1 MDSFPKNTEND
12 SDNAPI
18 YDAFESIFNAYSL
31 IYFCRNSRLGG
42 ILLAATFISPT
53 FGLFGLAG
61 TITAFAATKMLD
73 FPASRIRSGELLCN
87 SLISSMGLAY
97 VTNQQNLSV
106 YLLMILLPVTAI
118 AAMVL
123 SVALTQVMLRLFGM
137 GAYSLP
143 FVIVTIFNYLLMYS
157 FTATPVIG
165 APPPSLLPEISFLP
179 SILTEWFLA
188 FSAALFIPNVVVGM
202 IACFAVFIHSPLQI
216 ALGMFGF
223 LVGYGFLQLT
233 GLNASAFG
241 AGWMGTNY
249 LYCGMG
255 LGGVYFITSKSSLLL
270 AGFGAILS
278 TLIAIGMRTFLRSYN
293 IPPLS
298 FPFLIVLFMFTYALR
313 QRSRFLWLFESPYL
327 DGSPEQNVLRFLTN
341 LKRFPNFYTPTLSL
355 PFLGCRV
362 VTQGFNGDYTHK
374 SLWCHALDFEILDES
389 GKPHPD
395 QRTKLE
401 DAYTYGTAILSPCDG
416 VVISVVSDVVDNE
429 LGEENL
435 LQNWGNLVVVLND
448 LGWYVLLSHFKRDG
462 IIVYKNQRVTRGQ
475 LLGYCGNSGR
485 SPLPHLHLQVQAA
498 WFPGATTIPFR
509 IRNFISHHASG
520 ETVLTTG
527 IPREGDLI
535 SPLQIDPDLIACF
548 SGQIGTSIRYRIEKA
563 GKTIAWETIRTI
575 SLGWGEISYRSVE
588 HGARLSASI
597 SDETYISH
605 TLENSSAS
613 ILRLFSLG
621 LGSVPFSK
629 NRSIM
634 WEDYAACRPWISPVN
649 VILSDLLQPISGLP
663 FLHLQS
669 RFLPS
674 NKPDEIIIQTTV
686 INADDRFPTNIEI
699 TLSPNLG
706 IIELNASYHG
716 NDWRIVQE
724 RAEPFPQANWEK

>member
-1 MDSFPKNTEND
+1 MDSFSKSSEND

-535 SPLQIDPDLIACF
+535 SPLNIDPDLIACF

-575 SLGWGEISYRSVE
+575 SLGWGEISYQSVE
-588 HGARLSASI
+588 YGARLSASI

>member
-298 FPFLIVLFMFTYALR
+298 FPFLIVLLMFTYALR

-535 SPLQIDPDLIACF
+535 SPLNIDPDLIACF

-575 SLGWGEISYRSVE
+575 SLGWGEISYQSVE

-706 IIELNASYHG
+706 IIELTASHHG
-716 NDWRIVQE
+716 NNWRIVQE
-724 RAEPFPQANWEK
+724 RAEPFPQANWEN

>member
-165 APPPSLLPEISFLP
+165 APPPFLLPEISFLP

-535 SPLQIDPDLIACF
+535 SPLNIDPDLIACF

-575 SLGWGEISYRSVE
+575 SLGWGEISYQSVE
-588 HGARLSASI
+588 YGARLSASI

>member
-1 MDSFPKNTEND
+1 MDSLSKPTEND
-12 SDNAPI
+12 SDNAHI
-18 YDAFESIFNAYSL
+18 YDAFESLFNAYSL

-61 TITAFAATKMLD
+61 TMTAFVATKILD

-143 FVIVTIFNYLLMYS
+143 FVIVTIFNYLLIYS

-165 APPPSLLPEISFLP
+165 APQPSLLPEISFLP

-255 LGGVYFITSKSSLLL
+255 LGGVYFITSKSSLML

-298 FPFLIVLFMFTYALR
+298 FPFLIVLFMFSYALR
-313 QRSRFLWLFESPYL
+313 QRSRFLWLFESPYA
-327 DGSPEQNVLRFLTN
+327 DGSPEQKVLRFLTT
-341 LKRFPNFYTPTLSL
+341 LKRFPDFYTPTLSL
-355 PFLGCRV
+355 PFSGDRV
-362 VTQGFNGDYTHK
+362 VTQGFNGTYTHK

-401 DAYTYGTAILSPCDG
+401 DAYTYGSAVLSPCDG
-416 VVISVVSDVVDNE
+416 TIISVVSDVIDNE

-435 LQNWGNLVVVLND
+435 LQNWGNLVVLLND

-509 IRNFISHHASG
+509 IRNFISRHASG
-520 ETVLTTG
+520 EAILTTG
-527 IPREGDLI
+527 IPIEGNLI

-563 GKTIAWETIRTI
+563 GKTIAWETIETS
-575 SLGWGEISYRSVE
+575 SLGWGEISYRSAE
-588 HGARLSASI
+588 YGASLSASI
-597 SDETYISH
+597 SDETFISH
-605 TLENSSAS
+605 TLENSSS
-613 ILRLFSLG
+613 SVLRLFSLG
-621 LGSVPFSK
+621 LGFVPFSK
-629 NRSIM
+629 NRNII
-634 WEDYAACRPWISPVN
+634 WKDYSACRPWISPVN
-649 VILSDLLQPISGLP
+649 VILSDLLQPFIGLP

-674 NKPDEIIIQTTV
+674 SKPDEIIMHTTV
-686 INADDRFPTNIEI
+686 INADDRFPTNIEAI
-699 TLSPNLG
+699 LSPNLG
-706 IIELNASYHG
+706 IIELTASYQG
-716 NDWRIVQE
+716 NNWRIVQE

>member
-1 MDSFPKNTEND
+1 MDSFSKSSEND

-202 IACFAVFIHSPLQI
+202 VACFAVFIHSPLQI

-298 FPFLIVLFMFTYALR
+298 FPFLIVLLMFTYALR

-462 IIVYKNQRVTRGQ
+462 VIVYKNQRVTRGQ

-575 SLGWGEISYRSVE
+575 SLGWGEISYQSVE
-588 HGARLSASI
+588 YGARLSASI

-716 NDWRIVQE
+716 TDWRIVQE
-724 RAEPFPQANWEK
+724 RAEPFPQANWEN

>member
-42 ILLAATFISPT
+42 ILLAATFISPI

-629 NRSIM
+629 NRSII

>member
-61 TITAFAATKMLD
+61 TMTAFAATKMLD

-298 FPFLIVLFMFTYALR
+298 FPFLIVLLMFTYALR

-327 DGSPEQNVLRFLTN
+327 DSSPEQNVLRFLTN

-416 VVISVVSDVVDNE
+416 VVISVVSDVIDNE

-575 SLGWGEISYRSVE
+575 SLGWGEISYQSVE
-588 HGARLSASI
+588 YGARLSASI

-706 IIELNASYHG
+706 IIELTTSHHG
-716 NDWRIVQE
+716 NNWRIVQE
-724 RAEPFPQANWEK
+724 RAEPFPQANWEN

>member
-1 MDSFPKNTEND
+1 MDSLSKPTEND
-12 SDNAPI
+12 SYNAQI
-18 YDAFESIFNAYSL
+18 YAAFESIFNAYSL
-31 IYFCRNSRLGG
+31 IYFCRNPRLGS

-61 TITAFAATKMLD
+61 TMTAFAATKMLD
-73 FPASRIRSGELLCN
+73 FPSSRIRSGELLCN

-106 YLLMILLPVTAI
+106 YLLMVLLSVTAI
-118 AAMVL
+118 TAMIL

-143 FVIVTIFNYLLMYS
+143 FVIVTIFNYLLIYS

-165 APPPSLLPEISFLP
+165 APPPSLLPDISFLP

-188 FSAALFIPNVVVGM
+188 FSAALFLPNVYVGM
-202 IACFAVFIHSPLQI
+202 IACCAVLIHSPLQI

-298 FPFLIVLFMFTYALR
+298 FPFLIVLLMFTFALR
-313 QRSRFLWLFESPYL
+313 QRSRFLWLFESPYA
-327 DGSPEQNVLRFLTN
+327 DCSPEQNVLRFLTN
-341 LKRFPNFYTPTLSL
+341 LKRFPDFYTPTLSL
-355 PFLGCRV
+355 PFSGDRV
-362 VTQGFNGDYTHK
+362 VTQGFNGNYTHK
-374 SLWCHALDFEILDES
+374 SLWCHALDFEILDAS
-389 GKPHPD
+389 GNPHPD

-401 DAYTYGTAILSPCDG
+401 DAYTYGSAILSPCDG
-416 VVISVVSDVVDNE
+416 TIVSVVSDVADNE

-435 LQNWGNLVVVLND
+435 LQNWGNLVVILND

-485 SPLPHLHLQVQAA
+485 SPLPHLHLQVQAS
-498 WFPGATTIPFR
+498 WFPGATTVPFR

-527 IPREGDLI
+527 IPAEGTLI

-548 SGQIGTSIRYRIEKA
+548 SGQIGTSIRYRIEKS
-563 GKTIAWETIRTI
+563 GKTIAWETIETI
-575 SLGWGEISYRSVE
+575 SLGWGEISYRSAE
-588 HGARLSASI
+588 YGASLSATI

-605 TLENSSAS
+605 TLENSSS
-613 ILRLFSLG
+613 SLLRLFSMGLG
-621 LGSVPFSK
+621 LVPFSK
-629 NRSIM
+629 NRNII
-634 WEDYAACRPWISPVN
+634 WKDYSAYRPWVSHIN
-649 VILSDLLQPISGLP
+649 VILSDLLQPIVGLP

-674 NKPDEIIIQTTV
+674 SKLDEIIIQTTV
-686 INADDRFPTNIEI
+686 INANDRFPTNIEI

-706 IIELNASYHG
+706 ILELTAFYQG
-716 NDWRIVQE
+716 IDWRIVQE
-724 RAEPFPQANWEK
+724 RAEPFSQANWGD

>member
-1 MDSFPKNTEND
+1 MDSLSKPTEND
-12 SDNAPI
+12 SYNAHI
-18 YDAFESIFNAYSL
+18 YAAFESIFNAYSL
-31 IYFCRNSRLGG
+31 IYFCRNPRLGS

-61 TITAFAATKMLD
+61 TMTAFAATKMLD

-106 YLLMILLPVTAI
+106 YLLMVLLPVTAI
-118 AAMVL
+118 TAMFL

-143 FVIVTIFNYLLMYS
+143 FVIVTIFNYLLIYS

-165 APPPSLLPEISFLP
+165 APPPSLLPDIPFLP

-188 FSAALFIPNVVVGM
+188 FSAALFLPNVYVGM
-202 IACFAVFIHSPLQI
+202 IACCAVLIHSPLQI

-298 FPFLIVLFMFTYALR
+298 FPFLIVLLMFTFALR
-313 QRSRFLWLFESPYL
+313 QRSRFLWLFESPYA
-327 DGSPEQNVLRFLTN
+327 DGSPEQNVLRFHTN
-341 LKRFPNFYTPTLSL
+341 LKRFPDFYTPTLSL
-355 PFLGCRV
+355 PFSGDRV
-362 VTQGFNGDYTHK
+362 VTQGFNGTYTHK
-374 SLWCHALDFEILDES
+374 SLWCHALDFEILDGS
-389 GKPHPD
+389 GNPHPD

-401 DAYTYGTAILSPCDG
+401 DAYTYGSAILSPCDG
-416 VVISVVSDVVDNE
+416 TIVSVVSDVADNE

-435 LQNWGNLVVVLND
+435 LQNWGNLVVLLND

-520 ETVLTTG
+520 VTVLTTG
-527 IPREGDLI
+527 IPGEGDLI

-548 SGQIGTSIRYRIEKA
+548 SGQIGTSIRYRIEKS
-563 GKTIAWETIRTI
+563 GKTIAWETIETI

-588 HGARLSASI
+588 YGARLSATI

-605 TLENSSAS
+605 TLENSSS
-613 ILRLFSLG
+613 SLLRLFSMGLG
-621 LGSVPFSK
+621 LVPFNK
-629 NRSIM
+629 NRSII
-634 WEDYAACRPWISPVN
+634 WKDYSAYRPWVSRIN
-649 VILSDLLQPISGLP
+649 VILSDLLQPIVGLP

-669 RFLPS
+669 RFFPS
-674 NKPDEIIIQTTV
+674 NKPDEILIQTTV
-686 INADDRFPTNIEI
+686 INVDDRFPTNIEI

-706 IIELNASYHG
+706 ILELTAYYQG

-724 RAEPFPQANWEK
+724 RAEPFPQTNWGR

>member
-1 MDSFPKNTEND
+1 MDSFSKSSEND

-462 IIVYKNQRVTRGQ
+462 VIVYKNQRVTRGQ

-706 IIELNASYHG
+706 IIELTASHHG
-716 NDWRIVQE
+716 NNWRIVQE
-724 RAEPFPQANWEK
+724 RAEPFPQANWEN

>member
-1 MDSFPKNTEND
+1 MDSFSKSSEND

-165 APPPSLLPEISFLP
+165 APPPFLLPEISFLP

-462 IIVYKNQRVTRGQ
+462 VIVYKNQRVTRGQ

-535 SPLQIDPDLIACF
+535 SPLNIDPDLIACF

-575 SLGWGEISYRSVE
+575 SLGWGEISYQSVE
-588 HGARLSASI
+588 YGARLSASI

>member
-1 MDSFPKNTEND
+1 MDSFSKSSEND

-165 APPPSLLPEISFLP
+165 APPPFLLPEISFLP

>member
-18 YDAFESIFNAYSL
+18 YDAFESLFNAYSL

-61 TITAFAATKMLD
+61 TMTAFAATKMLD

-341 LKRFPNFYTPTLSL
+341 LKRFPDFYTPTLSL

-416 VVISVVSDVVDNE
+416 VVISVVSDVIDNE

-435 LQNWGNLVVVLND
+435 LQNWGNLVVLLND

-588 HGARLSASI
+588 YGARLSASI

-634 WEDYAACRPWISPVN
+634 WEDFAACRPWISPVN

-686 INADDRFPTNIEI
+686 ITADDRFPTNIEI

-706 IIELNASYHG
+706 IIELTASHHG
-716 NDWRIVQE
+716 NNWRIVQE

>member
-18 YDAFESIFNAYSL
+18 YDAFESLFNAYSL

-61 TITAFAATKMLD
+61 TMTAFAATKMLD

-416 VVISVVSDVVDNE
+416 VVISVVSDVVDNQ

-462 IIVYKNQRVTRGQ
+462 IIVFKNQRVTRGQ

-520 ETVLTTG
+520 EAILTTG

-588 HGARLSASI
+588 YGARLSASI

-706 IIELNASYHG
+706 IIELTASHHG
-716 NDWRIVQE
+716 NNWRIVQE

>member
-1 MDSFPKNTEND
+1 MDSFSKSSEND

-535 SPLQIDPDLIACF
+535 SPLNIDPDLIACF

-634 WEDYAACRPWISPVN
+634 WEDYAACRHWISPVN

>member
-1 MDSFPKNTEND
+1 MDNLSKPTEND
-12 SDNAPI
+12 SDNAQI

-31 IYFCRNSRLGG
+31 IYFCRGPRLGS
-42 ILLAATFISPT
+42 ILLAATFISPI

-61 TITAFAATKMLD
+61 TVTAFAVTKIFN

-97 VTNQQNLSV
+97 VTNQQNISV
-106 YLLMILLPVTAI
+106 YLLLILLPVTAI

-123 SVALTQVMLRLFGM
+123 SIALTQMMIRLFGM

-143 FVIVTIFNYLLMYS
+143 FVIVTVFNYLLIYS
-157 FTATPVIG
+157 YTATPVIG
-165 APPPSLLPEISFLP
+165 MAPPSLLPEISILP

-188 FSAALFIPNVVVGM
+188 FSAALFLPNVYVGI
-202 IACFAVFIHSPLQI
+202 IACCAIFIHSPLQI

-233 GLNASAFG
+233 GLNSIAFG

-255 LGGVYFITSKSSLLL
+255 LGGVYFITSKSSLML

-298 FPFLIVLFMFTYALR
+298 LPFLIVLLMFTYALR
-313 QRSRFLWLFESPYL
+313 QRTIFLWLFESPYA
-327 DGSPEQNVLRFLTN
+327 DGSPEQNVLRFLTS
-341 LKRFPNFYTPTLSL
+341 LKRFPDFYTPTLSL
-355 PFLGCRV
+355 PFSGDRV
-362 VTQGFNGDYTHK
+362 VTQGFNGSYTHK
-374 SLWCHALDFEILDES
+374 SLWCHALDFEILDAA

-401 DAYTYGTAILSPCDG
+401 DAYTYGSAILSPCDG
-416 VVISVVSDVVDNE
+416 VVVNVVSDVADNE

-435 LQNWGNLVVVLND
+435 QQNWGNLTVILND

-485 SPLPHLHLQVQAA
+485 SPIPHLHLQVQSA

-509 IRNFISHHASG
+509 IRNFISYDASG
-520 ETVLTTG
+520 ETILTTG
-527 IPREGDLI
+527 IPAENKLI
-535 SPLQIDPDLIACF
+535 SPLHIDPDLIACF
-548 SGQIGTSIRYRIEKA
+548 SGQLGTSIRYRIEKA
-563 GKTIAWETIRTI
+563 GKTIAWETIQTI
-575 SLGWGEISYRSVE
+575 SLGWGEISYQSVE
-588 HGARLSASI
+588 YGASLSATI

-605 TLENSSAS
+605 TLEKSSES

-621 LGSVPFSK
+621 LGLVPFSK
-629 NRSIM
+629 NRNIT
-634 WEDYAACRPWISPVN
+634 WEDYAAYRPWISRVN
-649 VILSDLLQPISGLP
+649 VILSDLLQPIIGLR
-663 FLHLQS
+663 FLHLKSKFVQ
-669 RFLPS
+669 S
-674 NKPDEIIIQTTV
+674 NKTDEIIIQTKI
-686 INADDRFPTNIEI
+686 INPNIQFPTSVEVI
-699 TLSPNLG
+699 LSPNLG
-706 IIELNASYHG
+706 IIELIASYQG
-716 NDWRIVQE
+716 IDWRVVQE
-724 RAEPFPQANWEK
+724 RSEPLSQTDWGH

>member
-61 TITAFAATKMLD
+61 TMTAFAATKMLD

-165 APPPSLLPEISFLP
+165 APPPFLLPEISFLP

-535 SPLQIDPDLIACF
+535 SPLNIDPDLIACF

-575 SLGWGEISYRSVE
+575 SLGWGEISYQSVE
-588 HGARLSASI
+588 YGARLSASI

>member
-575 SLGWGEISYRSVE
+575 SLGWGEFSYQSVE

-629 NRSIM
+629 NRSII

>member
-1 MDSFPKNTEND
+1 MDSLSKPTEND
-12 SDNAPI
+12 SDNAQI
-18 YDAFESIFNAYSL
+18 YAAFESIFNAYSL
-31 IYFCRNSRLGG
+31 IYFCRNPRLGS
-42 ILLAATFISPT
+42 ILLAATFLSPT

-61 TITAFAATKMLD
+61 TMTAFAAAKIFN

-123 SVALTQVMLRLFGM
+123 SIALTQMMTRLFGM

-143 FVIVTIFNYLLMYS
+143 FVIVTIFNYLLIYS

-165 APPPSLLPEISFLP
+165 MAPPSLLPELSILP
-179 SILTEWFLA
+179 GILTEWFLA
-188 FSAALFIPNVVVGM
+188 FSAALFLPNVYVGI
-202 IACFAVFIHSPLQI
+202 IACFAVLIHSPLQI

-298 FPFLIVLFMFTYALR
+298 LPFLVVLLMFTYALR
-313 QRSRFLWLFESPYL
+313 QRSSFLWLFESPYA
-327 DGSPEQNVLRFLTN
+327 DGSPEQNVLRFLTT
-341 LKRFPNFYTPTLSL
+341 LKRFPDFHTPTLSL
-355 PFLGCRV
+355 PFSGARV
-362 VTQGFNGDYTHK
+362 VTQGFNGSYTHK
-374 SLWCHALDFEILDES
+374 SLWCHALDFEILDAS
-389 GKPHPD
+389 GNPHPD

-401 DAYTYGTAILSPCDG
+401 DAYTYGSTVLAPCDG
-416 VVISVVSDVVDNE
+416 TVINVVSDVTDNE

-435 LQNWGNLVVVLND
+435 QQNWGNLVVILND
-448 LGWYVLLSHFKRDG
+448 LGWYVLLSHFKKNG

-485 SPLPHLHLQVQAA
+485 SPIPHLHLQVQSA

-509 IRNFISHHASG
+509 IRNFISHKTSSEAI
-520 ETVLTTG
+520 LTTG
-527 IPREGDLI
+527 IPPEGNLI
-535 SPLQIDPDLIACF
+535 SPLQGDPDLIACF
-548 SGQIGTSIRYRIEKA
+548 SGQIGTSIRYRIEKV
-563 GKTIAWETIRTI
+563 GKTISWETIETI

-588 HGARLSASI
+588 YGASLCASI

-605 TLENSSAS
+605 TLEKSSS
-613 ILRLFSLG
+613 SLLRLFSLG
-621 LGSVPFSK
+621 LGLVPFSK
-629 NRSIM
+629 NRNII
-634 WEDYAACRPWISPVN
+634 WEDYSAYRPWIPRVN
-649 VILSDLLQPISGLP
+649 AILSDLLQPTMGLP

-669 RFLPS
+669 RFIPS
-674 NKPDEIIIQTTV
+674 NKPDEIIIQTMV
-686 INADDRFPTNIEI
+686 LNPADQFPTKVEVV
-699 TLSPNLG
+699 LSPSLG
-706 IIELNASYHG
+706 IIELIASYQG

-724 RAEPFPQANWEK
+724 RFESLPQENWGR

>member
-1 MDSFPKNTEND
+1 MDSFSKNTEND
-12 SDNAPI
+12 SDNATI

-31 IYFCRNSRLGG
+31 IYFCRNSRLGS
-42 ILLAATFISPT
+42 ILLAATFLSPT

-61 TITAFAATKMLD
+61 TLTAFAAAKMLD
-73 FPASRIRSGELLCN
+73 FPMSRIRTGELLCN

-106 YLLMILLPVTAI
+106 YLLMVLLPVTAI

-202 IACFAVFIHSPLQI
+202 IACCAVFIHSPLQI

-293 IPPLS
+293 IPALS
-298 FPFLIVLFMFTYALR
+298 FPFLIVLLMFTYALR
-313 QRSRFLWLFESPYL
+313 QRYRFLWLFESPYAE
-327 DGSPEQNVLRFLTN
+327 GSPEQNVLRFLTTR
-341 LKRFPNFYTPTLSL
+341 KRFPDFYTPTLSL
-355 PFLGCRV
+355 PFSGDRV
-362 VTQGFNGDYTHK
+362 VTQGFNGNYTHK
-374 SLWCHALDFEILDES
+374 SLWCHALDFEILDAS

-416 VVISVVSDVVDNE
+416 AIVSVVSDVVDNE

-435 LQNWGNLVVVLND
+435 QQNWGNLVVILND
-448 LGWYVLLSHFKRDG
+448 LGWYVLLSHFKKDG
-462 IIVYKNQRVTRGQ
+462 IVVYKNQRVTRGQ

-498 WFPGATTIPFR
+498 WFPGATTVPFR
-509 IRNFISHHASG
+509 IRNFITHHASG
-520 ETVLTTG
+520 ETILATG
-527 IPREGDLI
+527 IPIEGDLI
-535 SPLQIDPDLIACF
+535 SPLHIDPDLIACF

-563 GKTIAWETIRTI
+563 GKTIAWETIQTI
-575 SLGWGEISYRSVE
+575 SLGWGEISYRSME
-588 HGARLSASI
+588 YGASLSASI

-605 TLENSSAS
+605 TLEKSSS
-613 ILRLFSLG
+613 SLLRLISLG
-621 LGSVPFSK
+621 LALVPFSK
-629 NRSIM
+629 NRNIT
-634 WEDYAACRPWISPVN
+634 WEDYVACKPWVSRVK
-649 VILSDLLQPISGLP
+649 VILSDLLQPIVGLP

-669 RFLPS
+669 RFIPS
-674 NKPDEIIIQTTV
+674 SKTDEIIIQTTV
-686 INADDRFPTNIEI
+686 INADDQFPSRVEVI
-699 TLSPNLG
+699 LSPSLG
-706 IIELNASYHG
+706 MIELTAVHQG
-716 NDWRIVQE
+716 NHWRIVQE
-724 RAEPFPQANWEK
+724 RTESFPQANWGR

>member
-1 MDSFPKNTEND
+1 MDSLLKPTEND

-61 TITAFAATKMLD
+61 TMTAFAATKMLD

-535 SPLQIDPDLIACF
+535 SPLNIDPDLIACF

-575 SLGWGEISYRSVE
+575 SLGWGEISYQSVE
-588 HGARLSASI
+588 YGARLSASI

-706 IIELNASYHG
+706 IIELTTSHHG
-716 NDWRIVQE
+716 NNWRIVQE
-724 RAEPFPQANWEK
+724 RAEPFPQANWEN

>member
-1 MDSFPKNTEND
+1 MDSLSKPTEND
-12 SDNAPI
+12 SDNAHI
-18 YDAFESIFNAYSL
+18 YDAFESLFNAYSL

-61 TITAFAATKMLD
+61 TMTAFVATKILD

-143 FVIVTIFNYLLMYS
+143 FVIVTIFNYLLIYS

-255 LGGVYFITSKSSLLL
+255 LGGVYFITSKSSLML

-298 FPFLIVLFMFTYALR
+298 FPFLIVLFMFSYALR
-313 QRSRFLWLFESPYL
+313 QRSRFLWLFESPYA
-327 DGSPEQNVLRFLTN
+327 DGSPEQKVLRFLTT
-341 LKRFPNFYTPTLSL
+341 LKRFPDFYTPTLSL
-355 PFLGCRV
+355 PFSGDRV
-362 VTQGFNGDYTHK
+362 VTQGFNGTYTHK
-374 SLWCHALDFEILDES
+374 SLWCHALDFEILDAS
-389 GKPHPD
+389 GNPHPD

-416 VVISVVSDVVDNE
+416 VVISVVSDVIDNE

-509 IRNFISHHASG
+509 IRNFISRHASG
-520 ETVLTTG
+520 EAILTTG
-527 IPREGDLI
+527 IPIEGNLI

-563 GKTIAWETIRTI
+563 GKTIAWETIETS
-575 SLGWGEISYRSVE
+575 SLGWGEISYRSAE
-588 HGARLSASI
+588 YGASLSASI
-597 SDETYISH
+597 SDETFISH
-605 TLENSSAS
+605 TLENSSS
-613 ILRLFSLG
+613 SVLRLFSLG
-621 LGSVPFSK
+621 LGFVPFSK
-629 NRSIM
+629 NRNII
-634 WEDYAACRPWISPVN
+634 WKDYSACRPWISPVN
-649 VILSDLLQPISGLP
+649 VILSDLLQPFIGLP

-674 NKPDEIIIQTTV
+674 SKPDEIIMHTTV
-686 INADDRFPTNIEI
+686 INADDRFPTNIEAI
-699 TLSPNLG
+699 LSPNLG
-706 IIELNASYHG
+706 IIELTASYQG
-716 NDWRIVQE
+716 NNWRIVQE

>member
-1 MDSFPKNTEND
+1 MDSFSKSSEND

-61 TITAFAATKMLD
+61 TMTAFAATKMLD

-575 SLGWGEISYRSVE
+575 SLGWGEISYQSVE
-588 HGARLSASI
+588 YGARLSASI

-634 WEDYAACRPWISPVN
+634 WEDYAACRHWISPVN

-686 INADDRFPTNIEI
+686 INADDRFPTIIEI

>member
-1 MDSFPKNTEND
+1 M
-12 SDNAPI
+12 
-18 YDAFESIFNAYSL
+18 
-31 IYFCRNSRLGG
+31 
-42 ILLAATFISPT
+42 
-53 FGLFGLAG
+53 
-61 TITAFAATKMLD
+61 
-73 FPASRIRSGELLCN
+73 
-87 SLISSMGLAY
+87 
-97 VTNQQNLSV
+97 
-106 YLLMILLPVTAI
+106 
-118 AAMVL
+118 
-123 SVALTQVMLRLFGM
+123 
-137 GAYSLP
+137 
-143 FVIVTIFNYLLMYS
+143 
-157 FTATPVIG
+157 
-165 APPPSLLPEISFLP
+165 
-179 SILTEWFLA
+179 
-188 FSAALFIPNVVVGM
+188 
-202 IACFAVFIHSPLQI
+202 
-216 ALGMFGF
+216 
-223 LVGYGFLQLT
+223 
-233 GLNASAFG
+233 
-241 AGWMGTNY
+241 
-249 LYCGMG
+249 
-255 LGGVYFITSKSSLLL
+255 
-270 AGFGAILS
+270 
-278 TLIAIGMRTFLRSYN
+278 
-293 IPPLS
+293 
-298 FPFLIVLFMFTYALR
+298 
-313 QRSRFLWLFESPYL
+313 
-327 DGSPEQNVLRFLTN
+327 
-341 LKRFPNFYTPTLSL
+341 
-355 PFLGCRV
+355 
-362 VTQGFNGDYTHK
+362 
-374 SLWCHALDFEILDES
+374 
-389 GKPHPD
+389 
-395 QRTKLE
+395 
-401 DAYTYGTAILSPCDG
+401 
-416 VVISVVSDVVDNE
+416 
-429 LGEENL
+429 
-435 LQNWGNLVVVLND
+435 
-448 LGWYVLLSHFKRDG
+448 
-462 IIVYKNQRVTRGQ
+462 
-475 LLGYCGNSGR
+475 
-485 SPLPHLHLQVQAA
+485 PHLHLQVQAA

-535 SPLQIDPDLIACF
+535 SPLNIDPDLIACF

-629 NRSIM
+629 NRSII

>member
-1 MDSFPKNTEND
+1 MDSLSKPTEND
-12 SDNAPI
+12 SYNAHI
-18 YDAFESIFNAYSL
+18 YAAFESIFNAYSL
-31 IYFCRNSRLGG
+31 IYFCRNPRLGS

-61 TITAFAATKMLD
+61 TMTAFAATKMLD

-106 YLLMILLPVTAI
+106 YLLMVLLPVTAI
-118 AAMVL
+118 TAMFL

-143 FVIVTIFNYLLMYS
+143 FVIVTIFNYLLIYS

-165 APPPSLLPEISFLP
+165 APPPSLLPDIPFLP

-188 FSAALFIPNVVVGM
+188 FSAALFLPNVYVGM
-202 IACFAVFIHSPLQI
+202 IACCAVFIHSPLQI

-298 FPFLIVLFMFTYALR
+298 FPFLIVLLMFTFALR
-313 QRSRFLWLFESPYL
+313 QRSRFLWLFESPYA
-327 DGSPEQNVLRFLTN
+327 DGSPEQNVLRFHTN
-341 LKRFPNFYTPTLSL
+341 LKRFPDFYTPTLSL
-355 PFLGCRV
+355 PFSGDRV
-362 VTQGFNGDYTHK
+362 VTQGFNGTYTHK
-374 SLWCHALDFEILDES
+374 SLWCHALDFEILDGS
-389 GKPHPD
+389 GNPHPD

-401 DAYTYGTAILSPCDG
+401 DAYTYGSAILSPCDG
-416 VVISVVSDVVDNE
+416 TIVSVVSDVADNE

-435 LQNWGNLVVVLND
+435 LQNWGNLVVLLND

-520 ETVLTTG
+520 VTVLTTG
-527 IPREGDLI
+527 IPGEGDLI

-548 SGQIGTSIRYRIEKA
+548 SGQIGTSIRYRIEKS
-563 GKTIAWETIRTI
+563 GKTIAWETIETI

-588 HGARLSASI
+588 YGASLSATI

-605 TLENSSAS
+605 TLENSSS
-613 ILRLFSLG
+613 SLLRLFSMGLG
-621 LGSVPFSK
+621 LVPFNK
-629 NRSIM
+629 NRSII
-634 WEDYAACRPWISPVN
+634 WKDYSAYRPWVSRIN
-649 VILSDLLQPISGLP
+649 VILSDLLQPIVGLP

-674 NKPDEIIIQTTV
+674 SKPDEIIIQTTV
-686 INADDRFPTNIEI
+686 INVDDRFPTNIEI

-706 IIELNASYHG
+706 ILELTAYYQG

-724 RAEPFPQANWEK
+724 RAEPFPQANWGH

>member
-1 MDSFPKNTEND
+1 MDSFSKSSEND

-202 IACFAVFIHSPLQI
+202 VACFAVFIHSPLQI

-298 FPFLIVLFMFTYALR
+298 FPFLIVLLMFTYALR

-462 IIVYKNQRVTRGQ
+462 VIVYKNQRVTRGQ

-575 SLGWGEISYRSVE
+575 SLGWGEISYQSVE
-588 HGARLSASI
+588 YGARLSASI

-724 RAEPFPQANWEK
+724 RAEPFPQANWEN

>member
-1 MDSFPKNTEND
+1 MDSFSKSSEND

-462 IIVYKNQRVTRGQ
+462 VIVYKNQRVTRGQ

-535 SPLQIDPDLIACF
+535 SPLNIDPDLIACF

-575 SLGWGEISYRSVE
+575 SLGWGEISYQSVE

>member
-535 SPLQIDPDLIACF
+535 SPLNIDPDLIACF

-649 VILSDLLQPISGLP
+649 VILSDLLQPICGLP

>member
-1 MDSFPKNTEND
+1 MDSFSKSSEND

-634 WEDYAACRPWISPVN
+634 WEDYAACRHWISPVN

>member
-18 YDAFESIFNAYSL
+18 YDAFESLFNAYSL

-61 TITAFAATKMLD
+61 TMTAFAATKMLD

-462 IIVYKNQRVTRGQ
+462 VIVYKNQRVTRGQ

-535 SPLQIDPDLIACF
+535 SPLNIDPDLIACF

-575 SLGWGEISYRSVE
+575 SLGWGEISYQSVE

>member
-1 MDSFPKNTEND
+1 MDSFSKSSEND

-575 SLGWGEISYRSVE
+575 SLGWGEISYQSVE
-588 HGARLSASI
+588 YGARLSASI